1 MGRPKGSGNKVKLTP
16 KAAVM
21 FTFERLG
28 GSDWLFDFAKQYP
41 VEFVKLYG
49 KLLPREVVGEV
60 EQQRRF
66 HVQQTI
72 IDASTGEPMGEQLN
86 IFAEKIIEGETCS
99 AYQ

>member
-1 MGRPKGSGNKVKLTP
+1 MARTKGSKNKVKLTP

-49 KLLPREVVGEV
+49 KLLPREVVRHRGRIHGE
-60 EQQRRF
+60 RNRPAHCLF
-66 HVQQTI
+66 HP
-72 IDASTGEPMGEQLN
+72 DP
-86 IFAEKIIEGETCS
+86 
-99 AYQ
+99 